1 MTRVP
6 WAAVGWFAVSI
17 LALGLSISGFR
28 SSMPRFG
35 LHAPPSTRIPNPSAQ
50 FQPAPPSQR
59 NQPGS
64 AVAQTPAMNSPR
76 QAATAG
82 VQLLKCV
89 VNGHVTYTN
98 NPQEC
103 PAATAST
110 VTVFP
115 TRGDLPT
122 TP

>member
-6 WAAVGWFAVSI
+6 WAAVGWFAMSI
-17 LALGLSISGFR
+17 LALGMSISAFR
-28 SSMPRFG
+28 SSRPRFG
-35 LHAPPSTRIPNPSAQ
+35 LHAPPSTLVPNPSAQ

-64 AVAQTPAMNSPR
+64 AVAQTPSPR

-89 VNGHVTYTN
+89 VNGSVIYTN

-110 VTVFP
+110 VTIFP
-115 TRGDLPT
+115 TRGYQPT
-122 TP
+122 KP